1 MQIAIFNT
9 NAGYLQWIGEAVT
22 HEEAIRALDK
32 SVGLWEISA
41 DRSDVMDVF
50 DRESLLVK
58 DVTEQQALALQTWA
72 DHGFK
77 SSHYP
82 DDLPS
87 GVTYTSGEVLEMIEH
102 Q

>member
-41 DRSDVMDVF
+41 DRIF

-87 GVTYTSGEVLEMIEH
+87 GVTYTSGEVLEMIES
-102 Q
+102 

>member
-41 DRSDVMDVF
+41 DRIF